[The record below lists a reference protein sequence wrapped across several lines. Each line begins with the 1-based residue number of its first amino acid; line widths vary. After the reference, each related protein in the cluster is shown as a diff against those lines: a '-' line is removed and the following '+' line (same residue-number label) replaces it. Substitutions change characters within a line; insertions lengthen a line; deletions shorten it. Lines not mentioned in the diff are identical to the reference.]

1 MVYASISSLLPNI
14 LLIDVTL
21 LCWFRTCCTEKTK
34 RKKDTE
40 NNKCHSLN
48 LKKKR
53 EFPLFEKEWVSPV
66 KCHDY
71 TMFVY

>member
-1 MVYASISSLLPNI
+1 MSFSKL
-14 LLIDVTL
+14 
-21 LCWFRTCCTEKTK
+21 K
-34 RKKDTE
+34 
-40 NNKCHSLN
+40 
-48 LKKKR
+48 KKKR